1 MTSDAWH
8 QWKGEN
14 NDLAGYFNRDWRSPR
29 NGRYRAD
36 TPIAQE
42 QRANPTWRGQ
52 EAPPVGVRAQ
62 KGKIASYAVRC
73 STQIF
78 LELSARYDALLHTSS
93 FGVWMS
99 TEAQLP
105 AATHELTAY
114 VLRYC
119 SLVYFC
125 YFMFQQRRIPRKMW
139 TLMLPSIERT
149 LHSPLFVREWKTI
162 SFEFQSVPD
171 FFALVEAAQEKS
183 RTSGPALV

>member
-1 MTSDAWH
+1 MSGQVIIQYTTLISL
-8 QWKGEN
+8 GVGI
-14 NDLAGYFNRDWRSPR
+14 LGL
-29 NGRYRAD
+29 G
-36 TPIAQE
+36 IAVLIHRQ
-42 QRANPTWRGQ
+42 QA
-52 EAPPVGVRAQ
+52 A
-62 KGKIASYAVRC
+62 
-73 STQIF
+73 TQIF

-125 YFMFQQRRIPRKMW
+125 YFMFQQRRIPKKMW

-149 LHSPLFVREWKTI
+149 LRSPLFVREWKTI
-162 SFEFQSVPD
+162 SFEFQSFPD

-183 RTSGPALV
+183 RTSGRALV